1 MDTKLDL
8 TFPEIDA
15 DALPE
20 NPRFAL
26 LSLRKFVEENPGIAI
41 IYSRVCETLSEYRG
55 KETPIISLKR
65 WLMAAGVD
73 INQLP
78 TSKARHLKGGTPIE
92 LIGKNASET
101 KEYRTQYQREYKRA
115 AYRALIKKNTG
126 REVKSR
132 IPDPIRD

>member
-65 WLMAAGVD
+65 WLTAAGVD
-73 INQLP
+73 VTLLP
-78 TSKARHLKGGTPIE
+78 TSKAAHLKGGTPIE
-92 LIGKNASET
+92 LVGKDFSRT
-101 KEYRTQYQREYKRA
+101 KEYRR
-115 AYRALIKKNTG
+115 AYRREIYRTLIKKNTG
-126 REVKSR
+126 REVRSR

>member
-65 WLMAAGVD
+65 WLTAAGVD
-73 INQLP
+73 VKLLP
-78 TSKARHLKGGTPIE
+78 TSKAAHLKGGTPIE
-92 LIGKNASET
+92 MVGKDFSRT
-101 KEYRTQYQREYKRA
+101 KEYKRAYKRA

-132 IPDPIRD
+132 ISDPIRD

>member
-65 WLMAAGVD
+65 WLTAAGVD

-92 LIGKNASET
+92 LAGKAFSRTSE
-101 KEYRTQYQREYKRA
+101 YHRQYGRA
-115 AYRALIKKNTG
+115 AYRALVKKNTG
-126 REVKSR
+126 REVNSR
-132 IPDPIRD
+132 TPDPIRD